1 MNECISFVNL
11 KVREYEE
18 LVKKNG
24 NIIEELIL

>member
-1 MNECISFVNL
+1 MNESISFVNL